1 MEKLYLEPIDESYA
15 IQPPQD
21 EVLSVQLDG
30 GAGRYRADI
39 DGGSTTVAASWV
51 LDAIQYQYLW
61 AFFRSSINRGA
72 DPFLIDL
79 DVEGLGYGE
88 QTAHFVPGSLQLTGK
103 QGEIYMVSAR
113 LEVMAP
119 DGDTDFDASIVDA
132 FEAMGDSTDLSLDL
146 LSQIVN
152 EAWPTA

>member
-79 DVEGLGYGE
+79 DIEGLGYGE

-119 DGDTDFDASIVDA
+119 NEDTDLDASVVGAYEA
-132 FEAMGDSTDLSLDL
+132 FGNNIEFDFDL
-146 LSQIVN
+146 LSQVVN
-152 EAWPTA
+152 EAWPTV